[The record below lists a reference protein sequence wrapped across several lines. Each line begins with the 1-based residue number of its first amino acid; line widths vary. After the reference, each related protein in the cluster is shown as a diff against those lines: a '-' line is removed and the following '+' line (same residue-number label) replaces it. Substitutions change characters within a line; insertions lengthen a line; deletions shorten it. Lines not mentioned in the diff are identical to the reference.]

1 MSINIT
7 QLQFTLDKSVSI
19 NYINNS
25 TKLIYPERSTLMG
38 NYKSYNY
45 NIQTDITKALTKYNR
60 IMPGPRFNT
69 LDGNILNLVRSFS
82 ETNTPFYMSNKE
94 LSEVM
99 TADPST
105 IQRSIDRLVNAGLLS
120 KEITYSNSKQHR
132 MLTYVPQAVQ
142 NIIDLK

>member
-1 MSINIT
+1 M
-7 QLQFTLDKSVSI
+7 D
-19 NYINNS
+19 
-25 TKLIYPERSTLMG
+25 

-82 ETNTPFYMSNKE
+82 ESNTPFYMSNKE

-132 MLTYVPQAVQ
+132 MLTYMPQAVQ
-142 NIIDLK
+142 NLIDLK